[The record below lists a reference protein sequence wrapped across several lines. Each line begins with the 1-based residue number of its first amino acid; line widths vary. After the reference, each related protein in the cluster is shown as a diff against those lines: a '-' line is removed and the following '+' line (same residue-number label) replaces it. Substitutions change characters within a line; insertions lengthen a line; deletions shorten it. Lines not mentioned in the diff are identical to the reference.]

1 MVEISTGNREDALD
15 IVQDAMLK
23 LAERYPDRPE
33 REWGPLFHR
42 VLQSRIIDWHRRN
55 AVRRRWRIWFRP
67 DDDIQEDPLENQPER
82 ASVEPDQQTM
92 RARFADDLE
101 SALHRLPTRQQQAF
115 LLRVWEGMDS
125 AAAARAMGCSEGSV
139 KTHLHRAMHALRG
152 YLKDYVEA

>member
-1 MVEISTGNREDALD
+1 M
-15 IVQDAMLK
+15 
-23 LAERYPDRPE
+23 
-33 REWGPLFHR
+33 
-42 VLQSRIIDWHRRN
+42 
-55 AVRRRWRIWFRP
+55 
-67 DDDIQEDPLENQPER
+67 
-82 ASVEPDQQTM
+82 EPDQQTM